1 MNVFEEAQKARPE
14 IDGAEENMA
23 AARAMLMA
31 EIRGESVPV
40 PARVGRRPWI
50 IAGSVLAGAAAVT
63 AGVLI
68 AGGLTTPDPSV
79 EAFPTAVPSTAPSP
93 SAEPQP
99 TPQPTAGPLTVTSA
113 FGAAGAAAASF
124 SGLTVAPGQY
134 LRLEVAVQDV
144 VFFEPANGWGEYSA
158 DRSNAT
164 SAWGVTG
171 SYDVYIPADPYADWR
186 YAGTPSQIGD
196 LYGPDAAQRS
206 QLYQQET
213 AHTSYE
219 PYGQAGGAGAPWS
232 TAGGDSLAAFF
243 DSMPRDP
250 AQLISWIDEHQETP
264 PGADDSK
271 VGWLLI
277 ELLAR
282 NAGSPEA
289 RSAMYAALSMLD
301 GFELIDVAGDDFTVA
316 LTTPTVDISGNPS
329 TVRRTATIDTITGLV
344 EETTVTTGSGSAVV
358 PDAVPDSR
366 RTYVVSVVDAA
377 P

>member
-68 AGGLTTPDPSV
+68 VGGLTTPEPSV
-79 EAFPTAVPSTAPSP
+79 EAFPTVAPSIAPSP

-99 TPQPTAGPLTVTSA
+99 TPQPTADPLTVTSA

-134 LRLEVAVQDV
+134 LRLEVAVHDV

-186 YAGTPSQIGD
+186 YAGGPSQIGD
-196 LYGPDAAQRS
+196 LYGPDAAERS
-206 QLYQQET
+206 QRYQQEA
-213 AHTSYE
+213 AHTSYD
-219 PYGQAGGAGAPWS
+219 PYGQVGGAGAPWS

-250 AQLISWIDEHQETP
+250 AQLIAWIDQHQETP
-264 PGADDSK
+264 TGADDSK

-282 NAGSPEA
+282 NAGAPEA
-289 RSAMYAALSMLD
+289 RAAMYAALSMLD

-329 TVRRTATIDTITGLV
+329 TVRRTATIDTVTGLV

-358 PDAVPDSR
+358 PEAVPDSR
-366 RTYVVSVVDAA
+366 RTYEVSVVDAA